1 MERFGRCRVIY
12 DPGMND
18 ERIDVVKAVMGAWA
32 SHDIDEL
39 LTHISPDIVWHY
51 QVGSRPVVGIEKM
64 HKMLDRLKDH
74 QLDSQWRLTRHAESD
89 GVVFIEAVDDYRN
102 PDGHR
107 VQVPYM
113 GVYEFDDEMKIT
125 QWRDYV
131 DLGLMMKGE
140 AGEELPEWL
149 IDLVEPVVEAA
160 E

>member
-1 MERFGRCRVIY
+1 
-12 DPGMND
+12 MND

-107 VQVPYM
+107 VQAPYM